1 MDIPH
6 NLKFFESCDSTMRLN
21 LYLKARKNDVSG
33 GVPGKFLHAVIGQ
46 DVSDVGS
53 LASIIMYA
61 FYLNETLESD
71 EFCTVSIINM
81 KREDLS
87 SHAELK
93 WLLDSCHFDDSSLII
108 VDEIDLSYYDLF
120 GCLKLDL
127 RNGHKLQT
135 RQVTLKEAVVE
146 VFNCRK
152 AHFGESV
159 YPWVENVTLG
169 QDCSCCTLIAE
180 KLFLTSPELLAGH
193 GFSRLLLA
201 GILMDTGN
209 LTSPHCTTKDKY
221 MATLLLNGAGRFGSN
236 VRYKMYDISDLKV
249 VDILRKDFKKWTR
262 GGKPDATSSR
272 LMVSKVGM
280 SP

>member
-1 MDIPH
+1 MTGYI
-6 NLKFFESCDSTMRLN
+6 ER
-21 LYLKARKNDVSG
+21 
-33 GVPGKFLHAVIGQ
+33 
-46 DVSDVGS
+46 
-53 LASIIMYA
+53 
-61 FYLNETLESD
+61 
-71 EFCTVSIINM
+71 
-81 KREDLS
+81 
-87 SHAELK
+87 
-93 WLLDSCHFDDSSLII
+93 
-108 VDEIDLSYYDLF
+108 IDLSYNDLF

-127 RNGHKLQT
+127 QNGHKLQT

-146 VFNCRK
+146 VFNCRN

-180 KLFLTSPELLAGH
+180 KLFLTSPELLAWQ
-193 GFSRLLLA
+193 GFSRLMLA

-236 VRYKMYDISDLKV
+236 GFYQIMRYKMYDISDLKV

-262 GGKPDATSSR
+262 GKPGATSSR
-272 LMVSKVGM
+272 LIVSNVGM

>member
-1 MDIPH
+1 
-6 NLKFFESCDSTMRLN
+6 MRLN

-71 EFCTVSIINM
+71 EFCTVPIINM

-93 WLLDSCHFDDSSLII
+93 WLLDSCHFDDSSLIF

-152 AHFGESV
+152 GAFCELRGV
-159 YPWVENVTLG
+159 NLCILG
-169 QDCSCCTLIAE
+169 L
-180 KLFLTSPELLAGH
+180 
-193 GFSRLLLA
+193 RMLLLVRTA
-201 GILMDTGN
+201 RAV
-209 LTSPHCTTKDKY
+209 P
-221 MATLLLNGAGRFGSN
+221 LLLKSC
-236 VRYKMYDISDLKV
+236 S
-249 VDILRKDFKKWTR
+249 
-262 GGKPDATSSR
+262 
-272 LMVSKVGM
+272 
-280 SP
+280 